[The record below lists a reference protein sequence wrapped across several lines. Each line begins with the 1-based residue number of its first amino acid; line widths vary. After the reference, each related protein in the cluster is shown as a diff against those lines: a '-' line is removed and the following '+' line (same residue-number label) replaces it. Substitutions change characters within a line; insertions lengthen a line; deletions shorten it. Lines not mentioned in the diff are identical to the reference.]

1 MRLGCGE
8 PSLVIGNSWLITWQL
23 LPLLRQSWKKKP
35 FSYRHLRHGEDNKE
49 VLLGHGEKRA
59 WQLWSEKVKQFKKRR
74 QQGAAPSFI
83 SEMEVLGQV
92 LNGVKRDESCIQ
104 VEYLQSRE
112 EVARLH
118 ALKREQL
125 TAEACASQC
134 WDGALAVKMSLPP
147 IWNVNGNVHPL

>member
-23 LPLLRQSWKKKP
+23 LPLLRQSWKKKL

-74 QQGAAPSFI
+74 QQGAAPSFM
-83 SEMEVLGQV
+83 SEMEGW
-92 LNGVKRDESCIQ
+92 GRSSTESNEMKAASKSSTCNR
-104 VEYLQSRE
+104 ERRWLDYTLSRE
-112 EVARLH
+112 
-118 ALKREQL
+118 
-125 TAEACASQC
+125 
-134 WDGALAVKMSLPP
+134 
-147 IWNVNGNVHPL
+147 NN